1 MFCKRVIIDL
11 KKNDD
16 VVNLRPLGDIHIGN
30 IGCDLEEFEKQLQ
43 YVEKHDNC
51 YTVMMGDAIDN
62 VQAYAQGMVDK
73 RWNPETTTR
82 NTLTTEEQTDLFV
95 DKWSRVADKSL
106 GMIAGNHE
114 WKTIN
119 QRRFIKDFCNP
130 VKYVENS
137 EGIKE
142 AVLDKKTRKPL
153 TLYHN
158 DYLGRLAYLMLSF
171 RHKDKILRNYLGLVL
186 HGGYA
191 GAYPGGAVNR
201 LKAISGDF
209 DCDFILMGHSHDT
222 GVWSS
227 VRTGYDLKT
236 NNLVEKKVI
245 LGMTGTFLRGYAK
258 GVDSYVEINPRS
270 AKRVGTITLSF
281 NPYSGGMYG
290 HD

>member
-1 MFCKRVIIDL
+1 MFCKRYVINL
-11 KKNDD
+11 EKADD
-16 VVNLRPLGDIHIGN
+16 VINLRPLGDIHIGN
-30 IGCDLEEFEKQLQ
+30 IGCDLKEFEKQLD
-43 YVEKHDNC
+43 YVAKHDDY
-51 YTVMMGDAIDN
+51 YTIMMGDAIDN

-73 RWNPETTTR
+73 RWNPETVSR

-95 DKWSRVADKSL
+95 DYWSRVADKSI

-130 VKYVENS
+130 VKYVTNT
-137 EGIKE
+137 EGVRE
-142 AVLDKKTRKPL
+142 PVLGKDGKPIV
-153 TLYHN
+153 LYHN
-158 DYLGRLAYLMLSF
+158 DYLGRLAYVMLSF
-171 RHKDKILRNYLGLVL
+171 KHKGKILRNYLGLVL

-191 GAYPGGAVNR
+191 GAQPGGAVNR
-201 LKAISGDF
+201 LKQISGDF

-227 VRTGYDLKT
+227 VRTGYDIKT
-236 NNLVEKKVI
+236 NSLVEKKQI

-270 AKRVGTITLSF
+270 AKRVGTVTISM
-281 NPYSGGMYG
+281 NAYSGSLYG